1 VRQKER
7 LIQLIESARRDVS
20 EAEADLEKAMAEI
33 IEAPRAEKIT
43 ISAVVD
49 GAFSK
54 LRAARE
60 VLADAERLVTAA
72 PD

>member
-1 VRQKER
+1 MRQKER
-7 LIQLIESARRDVS
+7 LIQLIESAKRDVT
-20 EAEADLEKAMAEI
+20 EAETDLETVLAQI

-43 ISAVVD
+43 VSAVVD
-49 GAFSK
+49 SAFAK

-60 VLADAERLVTAA
+60 ILADAERLVTSD

>member
-1 VRQKER
+1 MRQKER
-7 LIQLIESARRDVS
+7 LIQLIESAKRDVT
-20 EAEADLEKAMAEI
+20 EAETDLETALAQI

-43 ISAVVD
+43 VSAVVD
-49 GAFSK
+49 SAFAK

-60 VLADAERLVTAA
+60 ILADAERLVTAD